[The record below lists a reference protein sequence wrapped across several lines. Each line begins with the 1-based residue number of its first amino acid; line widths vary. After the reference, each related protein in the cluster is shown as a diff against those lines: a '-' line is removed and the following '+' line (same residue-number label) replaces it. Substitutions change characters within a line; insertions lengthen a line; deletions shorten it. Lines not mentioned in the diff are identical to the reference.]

1 MVFHVF
7 MTGASGFL
15 LALSGWAVGLML
27 FLPFFLLGGMGG
39 GDVKLLAALGAW
51 IGPGDVIWLAIYTSL
66 AGGVLGVGIALSRN
80 YLGTALR
87 NIWAMLV
94 SWFLVGPRP
103 VASMTLAD
111 SKAPRLAYAVPN
123 DDRDGGD
130 TMAAMRTTMRRRF
143 RSERGAELIEM
154 MLVTP
159 ILLLIFAAI
168 FDFAVMFRGWE
179 R

>member
-1 MVFHVF
+1 MSGLVTTYVVLLVGAIACITDIRYRRIPNVLTFGAAAAAVVFHVF

-15 LALSGWAVGLML
+15 LALSGWAVGLLL

-111 SKAPRLAYAVPN
+111 SKAPRLAYAVP
-123 DDRDGGD
+123 
-130 TMAAMRTTMRRRF
+130 
-143 RSERGAELIEM
+143 M
-154 MLVTP
+154 MIGTVVT
-159 ILLLIFAAI
+159 LWL
-168 FDFAVMFRGWE
+168 R
-179 R
+179 